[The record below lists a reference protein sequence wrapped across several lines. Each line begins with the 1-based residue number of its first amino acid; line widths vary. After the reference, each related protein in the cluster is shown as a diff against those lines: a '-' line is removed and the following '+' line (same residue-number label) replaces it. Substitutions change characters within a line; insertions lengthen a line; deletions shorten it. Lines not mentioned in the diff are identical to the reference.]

1 MNATFVHRDPDARVL
16 VFSLRNLL
24 PSPARCCNYEFED
37 LLREL
42 DHVDVIAPT
51 SSSALPKGLQRA
63 IWGRLG
69 RGVPALRTLQSLG
82 HAPLDRDYDL
92 LFIHCQNPSD
102 LLNMGP
108 LAPWRERCRR
118 TAVYVDEL
126 WAHTVAVRPGEMAM
140 LAQFDH
146 IFAGQEH
153 SVGAIAAATG
163 QPVSYLPVGV
173 DMDRFCPF
181 PDPPA
186 RTIDVFNMGR
196 RSPVTHAALK
206 RLAAERGL
214 FYMFDTVNGRAHVYD
229 PADHRS
235 QLANLIKRA
244 RYFITNVAKITAPE
258 ETGGQQE
265 VGFRFYEGAAAGAV
279 MIGEPPRCPSFDA
292 NFGWE
297 DAVVYMPYGTSTPED
312 VIDALDASPERVE
325 AIRRRNVANSLRRHD
340 WAYRWGPILD
350 TAGLQP
356 IDWLPRR
363 RAQLARL
370 ANAVDGEATARSEPA
385 RTEPAKAESVPP
397 RTILRAA

>member
-1 MNATFVHRDPDARVL
+1 MTPTTPTYVHRDADARVL
-16 VFSLRNLL
+16 VFSLRTLL
-24 PSPARCCNYEFED
+24 PSPSRCCNYEFED
-37 LLREL
+37 LLRVL
-42 DHVDVIAPT
+42 DHVDVVAP
-51 SSSALPKGLQRA
+51 ARPCGPPKGLQRA

-69 RGVPALRTLQSLG
+69 RSVPLLRTLQALG
-82 HAPLDRDYDL
+82 QAAPVDRDYDL

-102 LLNMGP
+102 LLHLGP

-146 IFAGQEH
+146 IFVGQEH

-173 DMDRFCPF
+173 DMDRFCPY
-181 PDPPA
+181 PAPPP
-186 RTIDVFNMGR
+186 RSIDVFNMGR

-214 FYMFDTVNGRAHVYD
+214 FYMFDTMNGRATVYD
-229 PADHRS
+229 PADHRG

-244 RYFITNVAKITAPE
+244 RYFITNVAKITSPE

-292 NFGWE
+292 NFGWD
-297 DAVVYMPYGTSTPED
+297 DAVVYMPYGTSNPAA
-312 VIDALDASPERVE
+312 VIDALDADPARVE

-340 WAYRWGPILD
+340 WSYRWAPIIEV
-350 TAGLQP
+350 AGLQP
-356 IDWLPRR
+356 IERLVQR
-363 RAQLARL
+363 LARL
-370 ANAVDGEATARSEPA
+370 ARLAGEVDETSPARSDPAPA
-385 RTEPAKAESVPP
+385 RP
-397 RTILRAA
+397 TILRAA